1 MAQREKFDFEAF
13 QKAATSRIK
22 SGSPL
27 LGTDGVFTP
36 LLKEFLEAALEA
48 EMAEHL
54 DADEGSN
61 RRNGHGKKRVKSHLG
76 ALEIAPPRDRDG
88 TFQPEIIPKRSNVLS
103 GDLDEVILYLYS
115 QGSSY
120 QDISAQMQKIYG
132 VEVSESTITRVTDKV
147 WPLVQEWK
155 SRPLDAVYPFVWM
168 DAIHF
173 KVRKDG
179 RVVSLAVYCVIGV
192 NNEGHKSL
200 LGMYLGESE
209 GAKFW
214 LTVLTDLRQR
224 GVEDIFIA
232 CIDNLKGFA
241 EAIESIF
248 PKTEVQL
255 CIVHQ
260 IRNSV
265 RFIPDKD
272 VKAFMRDLKQVYRA
286 ETKERAEKKLD
297 DLEKAWVAR
306 YPMVIESWRRNWD
319 RLSNYFQYTDQIR
332 RVIYTTNIIEGFNR
346 QLRKSTKTKGA
357 FTSENALMKLLFLVQ
372 ERITEK
378 WDKPIFNWNSVLSQ
392 LHIIFGERLRLP
404 I

>member
-1 MAQREKFDFEAF
+1 MAKSENFDFEAF
-13 QKAATSRIK
+13 QKTATDRIR

-36 LLKEFLEAALEA
+36 LLKAFLESALEA

-54 DADEGSN
+54 DGEESSN
-61 RRNGHGKKRVKSHLG
+61 RRNGHGKKQVKTNLG
-76 ALEIAPPRDRDG
+76 TVEIAPPRDRDG
-88 TFQPEIIPKRSNVLS
+88 TFQPRIVSKRSNVLS
-103 GDLDEVILYLYS
+103 SDLDETILLLYS
-115 QGSSY
+115 QGTSY
-120 QDISAQMQKIYG
+120 QDISAQMMQIYG
-132 VEVSESTITRVTDKV
+132 VEISESTITRITDKV
-147 WPLVQEWK
+147 WPLVQEWRT
-155 SRPLDAVYPFVWM
+155 RPLDAVYPFVWL

-179 RVVSLAVYCVIGV
+179 RVVPMAVYCVIGV
-192 NNEGHKSL
+192 NNEGYKSL

-214 LTVLTDLRQR
+214 LGVVTDLRQR

-241 EAIESIF
+241 EAIECVF
-248 PKTEVQL
+248 PQTEVQL

-272 VKAFMRDLKQVYRA
+272 VKAFMRDLKKVYRA
-286 ETKERAEKKLD
+286 ETKEKAEMKLD
-297 DLEKAWVAR
+297 DLEKDWGKK
-306 YPMVIESWRRNWD
+306 YPTVIESWRRNWG
-319 RLSNYFQYTDQIR
+319 RLSNYFQYTDHIR
-332 RVIYTTNIIEGFNR
+332 RVVYTTNTIEAFNR

-357 FTSENALMKLLFLVQ
+357 FTSEQALMKLLYLVQ
-372 ERITEK
+372 ERITQK
-378 WDKPIFNWNSVLSQ
+378 WNKPVFNWNAVLSELSRVSHKVCQ
-392 LHIIFGERLRLP
+392 V
-404 I
+404 